1 MAEILKKSEFSD
13 WEVLKVLQKFYGKRY
28 SMIIIFCMTL
38 EDSLG

>member
-13 WEVLKVLQKFYGKRY
+13 WEVLNVLKKFYGKRY
-28 SMIIIFCMTL
+28 SIIIIFCKML